1 MTCVIPAQRIMDV
14 LNLPRLKEQ
23 RREKDAQM
31 LKRFLDK
38 GFPAEAETSKSE
50 QEIISDNDNPQHKED
65 FNSLLT
71 AAVKKK
77 PPVDET

>member
-1 MTCVIPAQRIMDV
+1 
-14 LNLPRLKEQ
+14 
-23 RREKDAQM
+23 M

-50 QEIISDNDNPQHKED
+50 QEIIPDTDNPQHKED
-65 FNSLLT
+65 FNSLLS

-77 PPVDET
+77 PQDDET